1 MRGAF
6 CRRGSEFYCYY
17 YDYDHNYYDYY
28 YDDYYYDDYYYDYY
42 DYYDYDY
49 DDYDY
54 YDYYDDDS
62 GWRFCV
68 YFYDCGFGWL
78 VGYCFAA
85 AGGFVWWC
93 ECYGD

>member
-1 MRGAF
+1 MHPRAF
-6 CRRGSEFYCYY
+6 SICAQGFRYASYRYHD
-17 YDYDHNYYDYY
+17 YDYDDYDYD
-28 YDDYYYDDYYYDYY
+28 YDDYYYDDYDYD
-42 DYYDYDY
+42 DY

-54 YDYYDDDS
+54 YDDDYFDDS